1 MIDPSLEDT
10 SRHIEGK
17 PKLHSNILLDQS
29 AWAVQWEILFSIHT
43 EFILV
48 LPAKREAHN
57 PIELGWGDLIARLP
71 IGEHVHIAVQH
82 DLVLIEIDIRMR
94 DIPEQ
99 CFPGIVGTCKI
110 IAVLK

>member
-1 MIDPSLEDT
+1 MIDSSLEDT
-10 SRHIEGK
+10 FRHIEGK

-57 PIELGWGDLIARLP
+57 PIELGWGDLITRLP
-71 IGEHVHIAVQH
+71 IGEHIHIAVQH
-82 DLVLIEIDIRMR
+82 DLVLIEIHIRMR
-94 DIPEQ
+94 HIPEQ
-99 CFPGIVGTCKI
+99 CFP
-110 IAVLK
+110 VLSGRAK